1 MTGVQTCA
9 LPILENTEVTTTVKE
24 FEDAHKEGAMAIFGE
39 KYGDIVRVIS
49 MGDYSKE
56 LCGGTH
62 VDRTG
67 DIGLFKVTEESS
79 LAAGVRRIVAVT
91 GSKAVEYVQLQSMVI
106 DDLQIKLTSSAT
118 DLNSRVDQLLQQKK
132 DLEKSLKQKQ
142 KSSSNFDV
150 KKIVANAIDVDSKQI
165 IVHETDASDMDMLKE
180 FGDQLLNVLASGI
193 GVLGSAAGEKPNV
206 VVVVTKDL
214 NDAGIN
220 APDLAKSIGAVMGG
234 GGGGRPH
241 LATAGGKDKAKLKD
255 ALKRAETIIK
265 DALKG

>member
-1 MTGVQTCA
+1 V
-9 LPILENTEVTTTVKE
+9 ENAEVTTTVKE
-24 FEDAHKEGAMAIFGE
+24 FEDARKEGAMAIFGE

-91 GSKAVEYVQLQSMVI
+91 GPKAVEYIQLQSMVI

-165 IVHETDASDMDMLKE
+165 IVHETDCERYGYA
-180 FGDQLLNVLASGI
+180 
-193 GVLGSAAGEKPNV
+193 
-206 VVVVTKDL
+206 
-214 NDAGIN
+214 
-220 APDLAKSIGAVMGG
+220 
-234 GGGGRPH
+234 
-241 LATAGGKDKAKLKD
+241 
-255 ALKRAETIIK
+255 
-265 DALKG
+265 